1 MGELIFG
8 RAYRQNEKKHFK
20 TSYIAVLS
28 KITPD
33 YLNLLAFVSF
43 KNVVKKF
50 ISIQARE
57 GLISWGL
64 IT

>member
-43 KNVVKKF
+43 KT
-50 ISIQARE
+50 S
-57 GLISWGL
+57 
-64 IT
+64 